1 MRGLPKDLRSYKG
14 DEATLWN
21 QVVKTASSAFEAAVD
36 RRKPLITVW
45 AEKNGPIAENEYE
58 WSFGNGA
65 SGGNTDGG
73 YPMLAAGRVLRMG
86 LAATTSGSAAAAAS
100 VNIVVSRVANMSY
113 GVTKPSG
120 QYSSTYT
127 FRTPLELA
135 RGDIINFR
143 SASVNTEVT
152 TAVVS
157 LLIELLD
164 L

>member
-14 DEATLWN
+14 DEATSWN

-45 AEKNGPIAENEYE
+45 DEKNGPIAENEYE
-58 WSFGNGA
+58 WSFGNG
-65 SGGNTDGG
+65 GGNTDGG

-86 LAATTSGSAAAAAS
+86 LAATTSGSAPAAAS
-100 VNIVVSRVANMSY
+100 VNIVVSGVANMSY

-120 QYSSTYT
+120 QYSSTST

-157 LLIELLD
+157 LLIELLN